1 MAINIA
7 RRKFITA
14 LGGSA
19 VWPLAAWA
27 QPTNRIRL
35 IGMLMG
41 FAESDPTARSM
52 VEAFRGALPTL
63 GWTEG
68 SNVRIEV
75 RWGGYDVDRIKML
88 AKELVDLRPDAIL
101 GQTTPVIGALARE
114 TRAIPIVFV
123 TVTDPISSGFAAN
136 LAHPGGNITGFT
148 VDDAALGG
156 KWLELL
162 K

>member
-19 VWPLAAWA
+19 VWPLAWA

-52 VEAFRGALPTL
+52 VEAFRRALTQL

-68 SNVRIEV
+68 NNVRIEI
-75 RWGGYDVDRIKML
+75 R
-88 AKELVDLRPDAIL
+88 
-101 GQTTPVIGALARE
+101 
-114 TRAIPIVFV
+114 
-123 TVTDPISSGFAAN
+123 
-136 LAHPGGNITGFT
+136 
-148 VDDAALGG
+148 
-156 KWLELL
+156 
-162 K
+162 